1 MQGRTLDLHRGRRGA
16 ECALARGGVLEYRHA
31 APDAAEE
38 AQVERLIGV
47 EVPSRDELR
56 DIEPS
61 SRLYIENGA
70 AYLTA
75 SVVWKADS
83 DFAEIA
89 DIGFV
94 LAGER
99 LVTIRYG
106 EPKAFSVFAANAH
119 RELEGQGGH
128 DVVTRLIEAMVD
140 RTAEVLE
147 GRSRHID
154 LLSSRIFS
162 SGNQSN
168 PDTATRDLESMLGV
182 IAGHQ
187 RTIAK
192 VRESL
197 MSLSRVAG
205 FLQTLPQVAGDKAIK
220 QRCRS
225 LSRDIQS
232 HLRACRFHMRKTSPS
247 CFDAS
252 APFFRALESLRWQQT
267 QRDEGVSSPPVVF
280 LATHHSSAP
289 VLTAM
294 NFEHMPELSQA
305 MGLPRS
311 TRRDGDLGNSG
322 RIFCG
327 SKAQRVLWMCG
338 VAADKSLTHDP
349 MPGCGSSLDLALCL
363 RSLSSRRG

>member
-1 MQGRTLDLHRGRRGA
+1 MIRLYDCQGVALDLPQTVGHPLPEAACWIDMLHPSA
-16 ECALARGGVLEYRHA
+16 E
-31 APDAAEE
+31 EE

-61 SRLYIENGA
+61 SRLYMENGA

-94 LAGER
+94 IAGER

-106 EPKAFSVFAANAH
+106 EPKAFAVFAANAH

-154 LLSSRIFS
+154 LVSSRIFATGKMDNS
-162 SGNQSN
+162 E
-168 PDTATRDLESMLGV
+168 TVTRDLEAMLGV

-205 FLQTLPQVAGDKAIK
+205 FLQTLPDIAGDKAIR

-225 LSRDIQS
+225 LARDIQS
-232 HLRACRFHMRKTSPS
+232 LSEHADFISENIIFLL
-247 CFDAS
+247 DA
-252 APFFRALESLRWQQT
+252 ALGLISVQQN
-267 QRDEGVSSPPVVF
+267 QVMKVVSVAAIVF
-280 LATHHSSAP
+280 LPPTFIG
-289 VLTAM
+289 TIYGM
-294 NFEHMPELSQA
+294 NFDHMPEL
-305 MGLPRS
+305 GLPWAYPIALAVMAVS
-311 TRRDGDLGNSG
+311 AIGPY
-322 RIFCG
+322 
-327 SKAQRVLWMCG
+327 LWFKRKG
-338 VAADKSLTHDP
+338 WL
-349 MPGCGSSLDLALCL
+349 
-363 RSLSSRRG
+363 

>member
-1 MQGRTLDLHRGRRGA
+1 MIRLYDCNGVPLEAPKASSEPLPEAACWIDLLHPTPEEEDQA
-16 ECALARGGVLEYRHA
+16 EALV
-31 APDAAEE
+31 
-38 AQVERLIGV
+38 GV

-61 SRLYIENGA
+61 SRLYIEDGA

-94 LAGER
+94 LSGQR
-99 LVTIRYG
+99 LVTIRYA
-106 EPKAFSVFAANAH
+106 EPKAFTVFAANAH
-119 RELEGQGGH
+119 RELTGLGGH

-140 RTAEVLE
+140 RSAEVLE

-154 LLSSRIFS
+154 LLSSRIFATGS
-162 SGNQSN
+162 QDNSE
-168 PDTATRDLESMLGV
+168 TVTRDLEAMLGV

-205 FLQTLPQVAGDKAIK
+205 FLQTLPEIAADKAIR
-220 QRCRS
+220 QRSRS

-232 HLRACRFHMRKTSPS
+232 LSEHADFISENIIFLL
-247 CFDAS
+247 DAS
-252 APFFRALESLRWQQT
+252 LGLISVQQN
-267 QRDEGVSSPPVVF
+267 QVMKVVSVAAIVF
-280 LATHHSSAP
+280 LPPTFIASAYG
-289 VLTAM
+289 M
-294 NFEHMPELSQA
+294 NFQYMPELSQPWA
-305 MGLPRS
+305 YPAALAVMAVSAIGPY
-311 TRRDGDLGNSG
+311 
-322 RIFCG
+322 
-327 SKAQRVLWMCG
+327 LWFRKKG
-338 VAADKSLTHDP
+338 WL
-349 MPGCGSSLDLALCL
+349 
-363 RSLSSRRG
+363 

>member
-1 MQGRTLDLHRGRRGA
+1 MIRLYDCAGNCLDAPQTAGEPLPEAACWIDMLH
-16 ECALARGGVLEYRHA
+16 
-31 APDAAEE
+31 PSSAEE
-38 AQVERLIGV
+38 AQVETLIGV

-83 DFAEIA
+83 DFAEIT

-94 LAGER
+94 LSGKR

-106 EPKAFSVFAANAH
+106 EPKAFTIFAANAR
-119 RELEGQGGH
+119 RELAGLGGH

-140 RTAEVLE
+140 RSAEVLE
-147 GRSRHID
+147 GRSRQID

-162 SGNQSN
+162 SGEQDN
-168 PDTATRDLESMLGV
+168 PENATRDLESMLGI

-187 RTIAK
+187 RTVAK

-205 FLQTLPQVAGDKAIK
+205 FLQTLPSIADDKAIR

-225 LSRDIQS
+225 LARDIQS
-232 HLRACRFHMRKTSPS
+232 LSEHADFISENIIFLL
-247 CFDAS
+247 DAS
-252 APFFRALESLRWQQT
+252 LGLISVQQN
-267 QRDEGVSSPPVVF
+267 QVMKVVSVAAVVF
-280 LATHHSSAP
+280 LPPTFIGT
-289 VLTAM
+289 VYGM
-294 NFEHMPELSQA
+294 NFHDMPELSQPWA
-305 MGLPRS
+305 YPTALLVMAISAVGPY
-311 TRRDGDLGNSG
+311 
-322 RIFCG
+322 
-327 SKAQRVLWMCG
+327 LWFKKKG
-338 VAADKSLTHDP
+338 WL
-349 MPGCGSSLDLALCL
+349 
-363 RSLSSRRG
+363 

>member
-1 MQGRTLDLHRGRRGA
+1 MIRAYDRAGVCLDVPAPGA
-16 ECALARGGVLEYRHA
+16 EPLPQSACWIDLLQPTSE
-31 APDAAEE
+31 EE

-83 DFAEIA
+83 DFAEIT

-106 EPKAFSVFAANAH
+106 EPKAFAIFAANAP
-119 RELEGQGGH
+119 RELEGLGGH
-128 DVVTRLIEAMVD
+128 DVVTRLLEAMVD

-147 GRSRHID
+147 GRSRQID
-154 LLSSRIFS
+154 LLSSRVFS
-162 SGNQSN
+162 SGSDAN
-168 PDTATRDLESMLGV
+168 PETATRDLESMLGV

-205 FLQTLPQVAGDKAIK
+205 FLQTLPEIAGEKAIK

-225 LSRDIQS
+225 LARDIQS
-232 HLRACRFHMRKTSPS
+232 LSEHADFISENIIFLL
-247 CFDAS
+247 DAS
-252 APFFRALESLRWQQT
+252 LGLISVQQN
-267 QRDEGVSSPPVVF
+267 QVMKVVSVAAVVF
-280 LATHHSSAP
+280 LPPTFIGT
-289 VLTAM
+289 VYGM
-294 NFEHMPELSQA
+294 NFDHMPEL
-305 MGLPRS
+305 GLPWAYPIALAVMAIS
-311 TRRDGDLGNSG
+311 AVGPY
-322 RIFCG
+322 
-327 SKAQRVLWMCG
+327 LWFKKKG
-338 VAADKSLTHDP
+338 WL
-349 MPGCGSSLDLALCL
+349 
-363 RSLSSRRG
+363 

>member
-1 MQGRTLDLHRGRRGA
+1 M
-16 ECALARGGVLEYRHA
+16 
-31 APDAAEE
+31 
-38 AQVERLIGV
+38 
-47 EVPSRDELR
+47 
-56 DIEPS
+56 
-61 SRLYIENGA
+61 
-70 AYLTA
+70 
-75 SVVWKADS
+75 VWKADS

-232 HLRACRFHMRKTSPS
+232 LSEHADFIAENITFLL
-247 CFDAS
+247 DAS
-252 APFFRALESLRWQQT
+252 LGLISVQQN
-267 QRDEGVSSPPVVF
+267 QVMKVVSVAAVVF
-280 LATHHSSAP
+280 LPPTFIGT
-289 VLTAM
+289 VYGM

-305 MGLPRS
+305 WAYPVALAVMAISAIGPY
-311 TRRDGDLGNSG
+311 
-322 RIFCG
+322 
-327 SKAQRVLWMCG
+327 LWFKRKG
-338 VAADKSLTHDP
+338 WL
-349 MPGCGSSLDLALCL
+349 
-363 RSLSSRRG
+363 

>member
-1 MQGRTLDLHRGRRGA
+1 MIRLYDGDGVCLDTPQN
-16 ECALARGGVLEYRHA
+16 A
-31 APDAAEE
+31 ADPLPEASCWIDLLNPAPEEE
-38 AQVERLIGV
+38 ARVEALIGV

-94 LAGER
+94 LSGKR
-99 LVTIRYG
+99 LVTIRYA
-106 EPKAFSVFAANAH
+106 EPKAFTIFAANAH
-119 RELEGQGGH
+119 RELEGLGGH
-128 DVVTRLIEAMVD
+128 DVLTRLIEAMVD
-140 RTAEVLE
+140 RSAEVLE

-154 LLSSRIFS
+154 RLSNRIFS
-162 SGNQSN
+162 SGEDDN
-168 PDTATRDLESMLGV
+168 PDTATRDLEAMLGE

-205 FLQTLPQVAGDKAIK
+205 FLQILPEISGDKAIR

-225 LSRDIQS
+225 LASDIQS
-232 HLRACRFHMRKTSPS
+232 LSEHADFISENIIFLL
-247 CFDAS
+247 DAS
-252 APFFRALESLRWQQT
+252 LGLISVQQN
-267 QRDEGVSSPPVVF
+267 QVMKVVSVAAVVF
-280 LATHHSSAP
+280 LPPTFIGT
-289 VLTAM
+289 VYGM
-294 NFEHMPELSQA
+294 NFNDMPELS
-305 MGLPRS
+305 LPWAYPVALAVMAIS
-311 TRRDGDLGNSG
+311 AVGPY
-322 RIFCG
+322 
-327 SKAQRVLWMCG
+327 LWFKKKG
-338 VAADKSLTHDP
+338 WL
-349 MPGCGSSLDLALCL
+349 
-363 RSLSSRRG
+363 

>member
-1 MQGRTLDLHRGRRGA
+1 MIRAYDRAGVCLDAPAAADQPLPETACWIDLLHPTA
-16 ECALARGGVLEYRHA
+16 E
-31 APDAAEE
+31 EE
-38 AQVERLIGV
+38 AQAERLIGV

-83 DFAEIA
+83 DFAEIT

-106 EPKAFSVFAANAH
+106 EPKAFAIFAANAP
-119 RELEGQGGH
+119 RELEGLGGH
-128 DVVTRLIEAMVD
+128 DVVTRLLDAMVD

-147 GRSRHID
+147 GRSRQID
-154 LLSSRIFS
+154 LLSSRVFS
-162 SGNQSN
+162 SGSDAN
-168 PDTATRDLESMLGV
+168 PETATRDLESMLGV

-205 FLQTLPQVAGDKAIK
+205 FLQTLPEIAGEKAIK

-225 LSRDIQS
+225 LARDIQS
-232 HLRACRFHMRKTSPS
+232 LSEHADFISENIIFLL
-247 CFDAS
+247 DAS
-252 APFFRALESLRWQQT
+252 LGLISVQQN
-267 QRDEGVSSPPVVF
+267 QVMKVVSVAAVVF
-280 LATHHSSAP
+280 LPPTFIGT
-289 VLTAM
+289 VYGM
-294 NFEHMPELSQA
+294 NFEHMPEL
-305 MGLPRS
+305 GLPWAYPVALAVMAIS
-311 TRRDGDLGNSG
+311 AVGPY
-322 RIFCG
+322 
-327 SKAQRVLWMCG
+327 LWFKKKG
-338 VAADKSLTHDP
+338 WL
-349 MPGCGSSLDLALCL
+349 
-363 RSLSSRRG
+363 

>member
-1 MQGRTLDLHRGRRGA
+1 MIRLYDCRGFPLETPKSTGEPLPAAACWIDMLHPVA
-16 ECALARGGVLEYRHA
+16 E
-31 APDAAEE
+31 EE
-38 AQVERLIGV
+38 AQVELLIGV

-119 RELEGQGGH
+119 RELAGLGGH
-128 DVVTRLIEAMVD
+128 DVLSRLIEAMVD
-140 RTAEVLE
+140 RSAEVLE

-154 LLSSRIFS
+154 LLSGRIFATGKQDNS
-162 SGNQSN
+162 E
-168 PDTATRDLESMLGV
+168 AVTRDLEAMLGI

-197 MSLSRVAG
+197 MSLSRLAG
-205 FLQTLPQVAGDKAIK
+205 FLQTLPAISDDKTIR

-232 HLRACRFHMRKTSPS
+232 LSEHADFIAENITFLL
-247 CFDAS
+247 DAS
-252 APFFRALESLRWQQT
+252 LGLISVQQN
-267 QRDEGVSSPPVVF
+267 QVMKVVSVAAIVF
-280 LATHHSSAP
+280 LPPTFIGS
-289 VLTAM
+289 LYGM
-294 NFEHMPELSQA
+294 NFEHMPELS
-305 MGLPRS
+305 LPWAYPAALAVMAIS
-311 TRRDGDLGNSG
+311 AVGPY
-322 RIFCG
+322 
-327 SKAQRVLWMCG
+327 LWFKKKG
-338 VAADKSLTHDP
+338 WL
-349 MPGCGSSLDLALCL
+349 
-363 RSLSSRRG
+363 